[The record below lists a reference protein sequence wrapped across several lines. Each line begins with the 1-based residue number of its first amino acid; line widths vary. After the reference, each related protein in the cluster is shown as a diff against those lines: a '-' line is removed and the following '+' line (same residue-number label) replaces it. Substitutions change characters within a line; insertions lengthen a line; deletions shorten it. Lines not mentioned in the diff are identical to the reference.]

1 MKYVPNEASSKPLT
15 DLERAK
21 ALSRTLTKA
30 AAPSRETNPTQTFTR
45 LTKSTLLTSPVAV
58 SSVAVSSVAVSPVAV
73 PLPPLAPGTRWPEIV
88 RWARDATESLA
99 AFAVDAKGLL
109 VSAIGME
116 DDDATRMGGR
126 LALAFDQTAQID
138 AVRSMV
144 IDWAGETVT
153 IVETRDGDDVPVLLG
168 MLGHRRAVPVATLVE
183 AVHSALAR
191 EPWKSA

>member
-45 LTKSTLLTSPVAV
+45 LAKSTLLTSPVV
-58 SSVAVSSVAVSPVAV
+58 VSPVVVSPAIAAEV
-73 PLPPLAPGTRWPEIV
+73 HLPPLAPGTRWPEIV